1 MGCYV
6 KQVDGGD
13 CCQQYITFAADPVTA
28 PDELE
33 VFYRRLAHRLKT
45 ENGRVVW
52 EKAFGSLDS
61 REWVERCRQRY
72 LPQKHSNHPFTYL
85 EGAPVGGKG
94 LAGLVLYIL
103 RGKEVGYLPRK
114 GCVEYRVDQNRR
126 IYLAPGAAGENR
138 GPSGLAQDF
147 SQSVGRIQK
156 ALEQAGMRCS
166 DAVRTWFYLGN
177 IQRDY
182 SLFNTLRRE
191 MFDDAGIEYSASSND
206 LPASTCIEGASPD
219 STCTMEF
226 LCCDKKTVKLR
237 RIYNPEQNEAEGDQY
252 LHRPTF
258 SRGMLLRTDHF
269 CELQISGTASIDA
282 RGKSVYLS
290 DPVRQMEKTLQ
301 NVRSL
306 LHAAD
311 MDFSDIAESTCF
323 FQHPAHAPYFE
334 RCCES
339 MGIAPF
345 AHIKVK
351 GNVCRED
358 LLFELDGIA
367 LKATNTAAPSDPS
380 GAKA

>member
-1 MGCYV
+1 MILLPWPRIRNEAETAQQGVENRIVPPCRNGREARWAGDV

-52 EKAFGSLDS
+52 GKAFGSLDS

-282 RGKSVYLS
+282 RGKERVFVGSCPP
-290 DPVRQMEKTLQ
+290 DGK
-301 NVRSL
+301 
-306 LHAAD
+306 D
-311 MDFSDIAESTCF
+311 
-323 FQHPAHAPYFE
+323 APK
-334 RCCES
+334 CTK
-339 MGIAPF
+339 PF
-345 AHIKVK
+345 A
-351 GNVCRED
+351 CRRYGFFGYRRVD
-358 LLFELDGIA
+358 LFLS
-367 LKATNTAAPSDPS
+367 APGSRS
-380 GAKA
+380 IF